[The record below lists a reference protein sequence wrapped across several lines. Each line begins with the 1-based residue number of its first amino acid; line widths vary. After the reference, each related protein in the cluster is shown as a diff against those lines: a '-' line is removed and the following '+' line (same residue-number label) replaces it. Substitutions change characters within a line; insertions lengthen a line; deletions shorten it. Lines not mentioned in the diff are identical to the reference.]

1 MVTGNTM
8 VNTDN
13 IHSSGVSKVT
23 GMVHVLEK
31 AILDRQ
37 YLQGTLMP
45 SQNELCRLY
54 GVSART
60 MREAFKILEAKG
72 LVTVSQG
79 RRPYVN
85 TNSLDQYVD
94 SISAS
99 MKTRGRGDQK
109 FLEDLL
115 DTHAGLEASSVKTL
129 CASEDRLLVVK
140 KLESM
145 LVDMRKD
152 VDLISRYGSSE
163 AVEDFRVRDFSFHS
177 QIVECSDNRIMK
189 SLYKSFLDQL
199 RNLISPVDESLDD
212 RRMKLVEYGYLSDA
226 VAIGDRDLSSSLVQ
240 VIAGR
245 MRRRLKSSAGTEA
258 IKEA

>member
-1 MVTGNTM
+1 MVTGNPM
-8 VNTDN
+8 VHSDN
-13 IHSSGVSKVT
+13 IHSSGISKVT
-23 GMVHVLEK
+23 GVVHVLEK

-99 MKTRGRGDQK
+99 MRSRGKGDMK

-115 DTHAGLEASSVKTL
+115 DTHAGLETSAVRTL
-129 CASEDRLLVVK
+129 CSSGERADVVK
-140 KLESM
+140 RLDS
-145 LVDMRKD
+145 LLADMRKD
-152 VDLISRYGSSE
+152 MDLISRYGSSE
-163 AVEDFRVRDFSFHS
+163 AVEDFRARDFSFHS

-199 RNLISPVDESLDD
+199 RNLISPVDEPLED
-212 RRMKLVEYGYLSDA
+212 RRMKTIEYGYLADA
-226 VAIGDRDLSSSLVQ
+226 VSDGDKDLSSSFVQ
-240 VIAGR
+240 VIARR
-245 MRRRLKSSAGTEA
+245 MRRRLMASSGAED
-258 IKEA
+258 IKEL

>member
-1 MVTGNTM
+1 M
-8 VNTDN
+8 
-13 IHSSGVSKVT
+13 S
-23 GMVHVLEK
+23 
-31 AILDRQ
+31 
-37 YLQGTLMP
+37 P
-45 SQNELCRLY
+45 SA
-54 GVSART
+54 S
-60 MREAFKILEAKG
+60 
-72 LVTVSQG
+72 
-79 RRPYVN
+79 
-85 TNSLDQYVD
+85 D

-99 MKTRGRGDQK
+99 MRTRGQGDQK
-109 FLEDLL
+109 FMEDLL

-199 RNLISPVDESLDD
+199 RNLISPVDEALDD
-212 RRMKLVEYGYLSDA
+212 RRMKLVEYGYLADA
-226 VAIGDRDLSSSLVQ
+226 VASGDRDLSSSLVQ
-240 VIAGR
+240 VIVGR

>member
-1 MVTGNTM
+1 MVTGNPM
-8 VNTDN
+8 VHSDN

-23 GMVHVLEK
+23 GVVHVLEK

-99 MKTRGRGDQK
+99 MRSRGKGDMK

-115 DTHAGLEASSVKTL
+115 DTHAGLETSAVRTL
-129 CASEDRLLVVK
+129 CSSGERADVVK
-140 KLESM
+140 RLES
-145 LVDMRKD
+145 LLADMRKD
-152 VDLISRYGSSE
+152 EDLISRYGSSE
-163 AVEDFRVRDFSFHS
+163 AVEDFRARDFSFHS

-212 RRMKLVEYGYLSDA
+212 RRMKTVEYGYLADA
-226 VAIGDRDLSSSLVQ
+226 VSYGDKDLSSSFVQ
-240 VIAGR
+240 VIARR
-245 MRRRLKSSAGTEA
+245 MRRRLMSSAGAED
-258 IKEA
+258 IKE